1 MADPKSTL
9 IPKPEPDPNAKYSTG
24 LRKFRED
31 PKQTINLSFQA
42 PRFDVLFGSSPMK
55 YSTEDKKKWWETK
68 DDKPFK
74 IGLIHSKELDT
85 RISIYGEVFDFSK
98 TATRNGPAEPLQP
111 EELKEVKAIGF
122 ESSENVIEEP
132 VLQPETYF
140 TSKDFDRMYLGWLE
154 PTDKIRRSTL
164 KQIFRF
170 VFGNKKIADV
180 KKFKTRLLIAYT
192 PLTPNEKVPCDSQ
205 LREDFRKSIEYRRN
219 NLIQETKATKQ
230 AIGEDTLYMEKKQK
244 VLMGL
249 RDVLNTM
256 DIKEEQCLLY
266 GDNPEEEIEANKA
279 IQTKDLLSRAPGFS
293 DDDFRRLVFIFQNYI
308 DNQGKFKG
316 KNIPIQGRE
325 LYEDILNLLKIT
337 LDPSSMVD
345 GKELEDMT
353 KMVEVL
359 SFLLKT
365 FAELHTIHI
374 QLIRIKHALTK
385 RNLEELGTQ
394 NEDLE
399 ERIRSLTTSMKEGD
413 TDISRLLYRF
423 AQSILKKSQENSE
436 TIRKQILAYVEGN
449 EQEIRFQKS
458 ENKELRK
465 QLENIN
471 EERLEMVIQIEQI
484 ETNLSLLREA
494 VPAFQ
499 ELIEELEKTLQD
511 KTAENTILQQRLQEC
526 EQLRQELTIQL
537 EQVYEQRQTLTTLL
551 QNTVTALEQLRVLY
565 DALLIEDTHK
575 AEQIQNLLTNHGT
588 QETQETMIQEMRGTI
603 SKLNEEASAVE
614 TLLQTLQEQLTT
626 VKTQKQELEGRL
638 QTTDTRL
645 VESEAREEELD
656 KITEQTSTAFQQ
668 LYSRTQK
675 VLDDLEEQEVKI
687 QQMAQERDVLRG
699 QLTKQIEESKKKESV
714 LQKEKED
721 CEERLKKLLEES
733 TAHSEEKDRQIKELE
748 GRLEVLS
755 KEITDVVGRMQ
766 DLYIQRDTLE
776 SQTQLTQLEH
786 DTERLRIQA
795 EKDVLEEKL
804 KGMVDPQRV
813 AELEQQLQELEKE
826 KQSLLQEAEQKRQQN
841 IANLQTTHTKT
852 VDDLRSENERQQ
864 KSFEDTQ
871 QALSQAREALTIL
884 QGVKGESD
892 IEVSNLQK
900 QIKMLEEQHVKALED
915 VTEVSKQEAETKI
928 ASAVK
933 EMSEQQADLFK
944 QRLAKLKEDEQKR
957 EERFIE
963 LEKRFQGEVQASE
976 EEKERIRVE
985 YEAESEELTRIIQR
999 KNEEIDSILISL
1011 KTSEEEK
1018 GELQVEVEILQ
1029 AENAGLREEVAKLS
1043 QQVGRLSEELG
1054 TLIEEITEIKRPSGI
1069 VRGMVHNIH
1078 QKEGQQKERPAWKPV
1093 STGTS
1098 RGPTQKTVIT
1108 RKAGQGGGGKDN
1120 CETMLTLLLFH
1131 MKENKYDVQE
1141 FLDKAGATL
1150 DDLGQCPLVLH
1161 LLNEMLDEAN
1171 EVIHSPAFGKAENLQ
1186 TEKGAVI
1193 FSPVRNETSKLVMES
1208 LENAIQGRFTEEEQ
1222 EFLSSLSK
1230 PITFYSHPPERFEQT
1245 LGSEPYILYDDES
1258 EDVVLKGV
1266 GDEDIHLTNEE
1277 RNMIEDGGVSLGA
1290 VTFLYLNCLQDM
1302 ARLNDTTYSPT
1313 EVSKCLRAQRSQ
1325 ERAKTPKQK
1334 HKRKHNH
1341 NHNHKSQRKA

>member
-9 IPKPEPDPNAKYSTG
+9 IPNPEPNPNPKYSTG

-55 YSTEDKKKWWETK
+55 YSTENKKKWWDTK

-98 TATRNGPAEPLQP
+98 TATRNGPSEPLQP

-122 ESSENVIEEP
+122 ESSENIVEEP
-132 VLQPETYF
+132 ILQPETYF

-154 PTDKIRRSTL
+154 PTDKIRRSIL
-164 KQIFRF
+164 KQLFRF
-170 VFGNKKIADV
+170 VFGNKKMADV
-180 KKFKTRLLIAYT
+180 KKFQTRLLIAYT
-192 PLTPNEKVPCDSQ
+192 PLTPNEKVPCDSE
-205 LREDFRKSIEYRRN
+205 LRNDFRTAIEYRRN
-219 NLIQETKATKQ
+219 NLIQETRATKQ

-256 DIKEEQCLLY
+256 DTKEEQCLLY
-266 GDNPEEEIEANKA
+266 GDNPDEENEANTR
-279 IQTKDLLSRAPGFS
+279 IQKKDLASRSPEFS

-316 KNIPIQGRE
+316 KNIPVQGRE
-325 LYEDILNLLKIT
+325 LYEDILKLLKVT
-337 LDPSSMVD
+337 FDPSSMVD
-345 GKELEDMT
+345 GEELEDMT

-365 FAELHTIHI
+365 FAELHSIHI
-374 QLIRIKHALTK
+374 QLFNIKHALTK
-385 RNLEELGTQ
+385 RNLEDLGKQ

-399 ERIRSLTTSMKEGD
+399 ERIRSLTTSMEKGD

-423 AQSILKKSQENSE
+423 AQSILKKSEDNSE
-436 TIRKQILAYVEGN
+436 TIRKQILGYVEGK
-449 EQEIRFQKS
+449 EQEIRFQKDDI
-458 ENKELRK
+458 EEMEK
-465 QLENIN
+465 QLKDIN
-471 EERLEMVIQIEQI
+471 EERMELLRQLDQI
-484 ETNLSLLREA
+484 ETDLSFLRDQA

-511 KTAENTILQQRLQEC
+511 KTVENTVLQQRLQEC
-526 EQLRQELTIQL
+526 EQLRQELTTQL
-537 EQVYEQRQTLTTLL
+537 EQLYEQRERLTNLL
-551 QNTVTALEQLRVLY
+551 QNTVTALEQMRTLY
-565 DALLIEDTHK
+565 DALRIEDTTK
-575 AEQIQNLLTNHGT
+575 AEEIQSLLT
-588 QETQETMIQEMRGTI
+588 QETTIQEMREMI
-603 SKLNEEASAVE
+603 LNLNEEASAVAN
-614 TLLQTLQEQLTT
+614 LLQTLQQQLIT

-638 QTTDTRL
+638 QITETRL
-645 VESEAREEELD
+645 VESKAREEELV

-668 LYSRTQK
+668 LYSRAQTL
-675 VLDDLEEQEVKI
+675 LDALEVEEIKI
-687 QQMAQERDVLRG
+687 QQMVQERDGLRV
-699 QLTKQIEESKKKESV
+699 QLEELTKQIEESKKKESV
-714 LQKEKED
+714 LQKEKDD

-733 TAHSEEKDRQIKELE
+733 TIHSEEKDRQIKELE

-755 KEITDVVGRMQ
+755 KEITNVVGHMQ

-776 SQTQLTQLEH
+776 AETQLAQVEH
-786 DTERLRIQA
+786 ETERLRIQA
-795 EKDVLEEKL
+795 EKDVLEEQL

-813 AELEQQLQELEKE
+813 AELEQQLQDLEKE

-864 KSFEDTQ
+864 KSFEDIQ

-915 VTEVSKQEAETKI
+915 FSEASRLEADAKI
-928 ASAVK
+928 ASAIK
-933 EMSEQQADLFK
+933 EMSEQQADIFK
-944 QRLAKLKEDEQKR
+944 ERLAKLKEDEQKR

-963 LEKRFQGEVQASE
+963 LEKRLQGEVQASE

-1018 GELQVEVEILQ
+1018 EELQVEVEILQ

-1069 VRGMVHNIH
+1069 VRGMVHDIH

-1108 RKAGQGGGGKDN
+1108 RKAGQGGGGKDS

-1131 MKENKYDVQE
+1131 LKENKYDVQA

-1161 LLNEMLDEAN
+1161 LLNEMLGEALSISQ
-1171 EVIHSPAFGKAENLQ
+1171 VPSSFGEGEASELQ
-1186 TEKGAVI
+1186 TEKGAVL
-1193 FSPVRNETSKLVMES
+1193 FSPVQNETSKLVLES

-1222 EFLSSLSK
+1222 DFLSSLSK
-1230 PITFYSHPPERFEQT
+1230 PITFYSHPPERFANT
-1245 LGSEPYILYDDES
+1245 LGSEPYILYDDGS
-1258 EDVVLKGV
+1258 KDVVLKGV
-1266 GDEDIHLTNEE
+1266 GEEDIHLTNEE
-1277 RNMIEDGGVSLGA
+1277 RDMIEDGGVSLGA

-1334 HKRKHNH
+1334 HKRKP
-1341 NHNHKSQRKA
+1341 QRKA